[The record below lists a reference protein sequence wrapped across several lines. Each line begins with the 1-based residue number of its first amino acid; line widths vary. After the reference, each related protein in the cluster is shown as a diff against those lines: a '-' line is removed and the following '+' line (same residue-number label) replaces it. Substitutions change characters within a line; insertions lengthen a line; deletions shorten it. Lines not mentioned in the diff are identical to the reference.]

1 MHTGKERTSQ
11 SDPRA
16 ALERRRA
23 ELLTRSR
30 RVERDLS
37 RGAEPLVQDFAD
49 QAVQRQNDETLEAI
63 GQAAALELRQIDR
76 ALERIEQGG
85 YGRCEQ
91 CGRPI
96 AEQRLRAVP
105 YATTCIDCS

>member
-1 MHTGKERTSQ
+1 MQARKERASH

-23 ELLTRSR
+23 ELLVRSR
-30 RVERDLS
+30 RVELDLS
-37 RGAEPLVQDFAD
+37 RCAEPLAQDFAD

-63 GQAAALELRQIDR
+63 GRAAALELRQIDR
-76 ALERIEQGG
+76 ALERIGQGS

-96 AEQRLRAVP
+96 AKQRLRAAP
-105 YATTCIDCS
+105 YATTCLDCS